1 MSTKQFEKATLA
13 GGCFWCTE
21 AIYEKVKG
29 INLVESG
36 YIGGDVVNPSYE
48 LVCSGTTGHA
58 EAVQITYD
66 PSIISYDETTPT

>member
-13 GGCFWCTE
+13 GGCVWCTE
-21 AIYEKVKG
+21 AIYEKGKG

-66 PSIISYDETTPT
+66 P